1 VTDRIVLNKL
11 GSVFASA
18 QRIQP
23 LRGEGGEQEKRRFER
38 QLAGEGK
45 NKAENAV
52 DPEAA
57 VEKNNQEDAGT
68 GKETS
73 EHDPKAWGK
82 KDGPDPG
89 GRVGSFVDIRV

>member
-23 LRGEGGEQEKRRFER
+23 LRGEGGEQEKRRSER

-57 VEKNNQEDAGT
+57 VEKTKKMPGR
-68 GKETS
+68 
-73 EHDPKAWGK
+73 GK
-82 KDGPDPG
+82 KHRSMTQKPG
-89 GRVGSFVDIRV
+89 ERKTALIRGAAWARLWISGFK